1 VTAEPLLPFD
11 TDDPSFTLEVELGMV
26 WVHTGEGRREFT
38 VHVENAEMMLRVAEA
53 RGLSVR
59 ADPLGEFWLAVV
71 FS

>member
-1 VTAEPLLPFD
+1 
-11 TDDPSFTLEVELGMV
+11 MV